1 MITKHFGSVAA
12 STLKN
17 MDIERLPMLVIIQ
30 KLRGTIEINQV
41 SNTSN
46 LVKESISMTV
56 PQEFL

>member
-41 SNTSN
+41 NNSYLMEPKIDDRSSGIRIT
-46 LVKESISMTV
+46 
-56 PQEFL
+56 

>member
-41 SNTSN
+41 NNAYLMEPKIDDRSSGIRIT
-46 LVKESISMTV
+46 
-56 PQEFL
+56 